1 MFWARSDIKE
11 DHKYGPKYQ
20 RSVFGMSKR
29 PLGSVEGAAPKKKG
43 PGRGLGDRSDEDAAK
58 SCTVARD
65 AKGKWAQMSH
75 RLIPMIMAVLDSPM
89 YTAELRVKHSD
100 NWCHIMGHPKKGQRE
115 FLLLYILWSE
125 LHGVIDDVRLENDG
139 KEWQIRSFR
148 VVAAKHTQF
157 VTEFEAFV
165 KEVDRASQGE
175 EAPSPPADGGIPA
188 DPGASGAPADGGI
201 PADPGA
207 SGAPADAGIPADPG
221 ASGTPAD
228 GGIPADPGASGAPA
242 DAGIPAD
249 PGASGAPAD
258 AGIPADPGASGAPA
272 DAGIPADPGA
282 SGAPADA
289 EMPSD
294 PGAVHEHG
302 DENMD
307 FKGIKKLLQRMNI
320 RPVGD
325 KKTSIIMAPWKKAFG
340 GANQHCF
347 CRRSADELTQ

>member
-188 DPGASGAPADGGI
+188 DPGASGAPAD
-201 PADPGA
+201 
-207 SGAPADAGIPADPG
+207 
-221 ASGTPAD
+221 
-228 GGIPADPGASGAPA
+228 
-242 DAGIPAD
+242 
-249 PGASGAPAD
+249 
-258 AGIPADPGASGAPA
+258 
-272 DAGIPADPGA
+272 
-282 SGAPADA
+282 A

>member
-221 ASGTPAD
+221 ASG
-228 GGIPADPGASGAPA
+228 
-242 DAGIPAD
+242 
-249 PGASGAPAD
+249 
-258 AGIPADPGASGAPA
+258 
-272 DAGIPADPGA
+272 
-282 SGAPADA
+282 APADA

>member
-188 DPGASGAPADGGI
+188 DPGAPSP
-201 PADPGA
+201 
-207 SGAPADAGIPADPG
+207 
-221 ASGTPAD
+221 
-228 GGIPADPGASGAPA
+228 
-242 DAGIPAD
+242 
-249 PGASGAPAD
+249 
-258 AGIPADPGASGAPA
+258 PA

>member
-20 RSVFGMSKR
+20 GSVFGMSKR
-29 PLGSVEGAAPKKKG
+29 PLGSVEGAAPEKKG
-43 PGRGLGDRSDEDAAK
+43 PGRGLYKRKDEETAK
-58 SCTVARD
+58 SCAAARD
-65 AKGKWAQMSH
+65 AKGKWSQMSR
-75 RLIPMIMAVLDSPM
+75 RLIPMIAAVLDSPV
-89 YTAELRVKHSD
+89 YTAELRLKHSD
-100 NWCHIMGHPKKGQRE
+100 NWCHIMAHPKKGQRE

-125 LHGVIDDVRLENDG
+125 LHGVLDDVRLENDG

-157 VTEFEAFV
+157 VTEFEGFV

-175 EAPSPPADGGIPA
+175 EALSPPADGGIPA
-188 DPGASGAPADGGI
+188 DPGAPSP
-201 PADPGA
+201 
-207 SGAPADAGIPADPG
+207 
-221 ASGTPAD
+221 
-228 GGIPADPGASGAPA
+228 
-242 DAGIPAD
+242 
-249 PGASGAPAD
+249 
-258 AGIPADPGASGAPA
+258 PA

-289 EMPSD
+289 EMPPDPQAPSPPADAGIPADPGASGAPADAEMPPD

-307 FKGIKKLLQRMNI
+307 FKGIKILLQRMNI

-325 KKTSIIMAPWKKAFG
+325 NKTSIGMAPWKKAFG